1 MMEKLTKKHYI
12 VMGVVVCI
20 MALYFYKKNYV
31 YLDPTK
37 AHILIQQGATVLC
50 TDSTSGKEY
59 YLTSNQYVLPAG
71 GLYFYI
77 VDGESVTTSKCV
89 ED

>member
-12 VMGVVVCI
+12 VMGIVVCI
-20 MALYFYKKNYV
+20 IALYFYKKNHA

-50 TDSTSGKEY
+50 TDLTSGKEY
-59 YLTSNQYVLPAG
+59 YLTRNQFVFPAG
-71 GLYFYI
+71 GLYLYS
-77 VDGESVTTSKCV
+77 VDGEAVTTSTCV